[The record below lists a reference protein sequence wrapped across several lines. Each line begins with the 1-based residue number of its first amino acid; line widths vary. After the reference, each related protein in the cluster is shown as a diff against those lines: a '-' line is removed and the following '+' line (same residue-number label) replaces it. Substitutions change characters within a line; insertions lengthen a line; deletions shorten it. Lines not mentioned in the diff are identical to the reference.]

1 MSKTVINSKV
11 VDTDSFL
18 EMPPTS
24 RLLYYDLLLRSD
36 NDGFITPLKVI
47 RLTGASQD
55 DLKILV
61 AKGFAYAWDDGVIV
75 LLHYREH
82 NHVKHYSPSDYWP
95 RLRQLRGKY
104 AMGAREDGATLA
116 PGRGQ
121 DSANVAPQV
130 KLSKDKI
137 NKDNTYNTTDVVLA
151 SPSAS
156 CQKWLDE
163 FESALGFKITK
174 EPKKNE
180 AAIKAII
187 SDTSTEQLHA
197 ALAYLNWIKK
207 ERRAKE
213 RPHWFQYVTSF
224 IKIRS
229 FWDSIQ
235 AGLCDGTDHDFSRKM
250 ELNDFYNH

>member
-95 RLRQLRGKY
+95 RLRQLKGKY
-104 AMGAREDGATLA
+104 ALGAREDGATLA
-116 PGRGQ
+116 PGRSQ
-121 DSANVAPQV
+121 DGANVAPQV

-137 NKDNTYNTTDVVLA
+137 NKVNTYDTTSVVSMAKNGVFISWEETIAPVTTTIETQRKSSVTLLNRYGLEN
-151 SPSAS
+151 
-156 CQKWLDE
+156 CQKMVRVVAHAHSNQFARKEVKVQSLT
-163 FESALGFKITK
+163 ALLGNWDKLVIYAKTQSVQK
-174 EPKKNE
+174 PKLV
-180 AAIKAII
+180 
-187 SDTSTEQLHA
+187 S
-197 ALAYLNWIKK
+197 
-207 ERRAKE
+207 
-213 RPHWFQYVTSF
+213 V
-224 IKIRS
+224 
-229 FWDSIQ
+229 
-235 AGLCDGTDHDFSRKM
+235 
-250 ELNDFYNH
+250 

>member
-95 RLRQLRGKY
+95 RLRQLKGKY
-104 AMGAREDGATLA
+104 ALGAREDGATLA
-116 PGRGQ
+116 PGRSQ
-121 DSANVAPQV
+121 DGANVAPQV

-137 NKDNTYNTTDVVLA
+137 NKVNTYNTTSVV
-151 SPSAS
+151 SM
-156 CQKWLDE
+156 
-163 FESALGFKITK
+163 T
-174 EPKKNE
+174 KNE
-180 AAIKAII
+180 VFI
-187 SDTSTEQLHA
+187 SWEETIAPITTTVETQRKSSVSLLNRYGLESCMRMIRVVAHAHSNQYARKEVKVQSLA
-197 ALAYLNWIKK
+197 ALLGNWDKLVIY
-207 ERRAKE
+207 AKTQSVQK
-213 RPHWFQYVTSF
+213 PKLVSV
-224 IKIRS
+224 
-229 FWDSIQ
+229 
-235 AGLCDGTDHDFSRKM
+235 
-250 ELNDFYNH
+250 